1 MAMSIVSLLED
12 RKTDEPMFKPV
23 KDMYKFNHLGVSM
36 EKAKIFVS
44 QLKNFRDADD
54 GIDIS
59 MTKTNTLNTLLDE
72 FEEYDENLHDVT
84 PSSILHTIIK
94 LDYYYGSRK
103 LNGMKNR
110 ILDEDVEKKQLDM
123 LKELIKLAEKNQDDI
138 VQGLVDAVKEK
149 VQHIIDN
156 SSVYIELLEYEKKG
170 EVIQDQ
176 MYTLMGRLEKKD
188 LVEVTQDGD

>member
-1 MAMSIVSLLED
+1 
-12 RKTDEPMFKPV
+12 
-23 KDMYKFNHLGVSM
+23 M
-36 EKAKIFVS
+36 EKAKVFVN
-44 QLKNFRDADD
+44 QLKDFRDADD
-54 GIDIS
+54 GVDIS

-84 PSSILHTIIK
+84 PSSILHTVIK

-176 MYTLMGRLEKKD
+176 MYTLMERLEKKD

>member
-1 MAMSIVSLLED
+1 
-12 RKTDEPMFKPV
+12 
-23 KDMYKFNHLGVSM
+23 M

>member
-1 MAMSIVSLLED
+1 
-12 RKTDEPMFKPV
+12 
-23 KDMYKFNHLGVSM
+23 
-36 EKAKIFVS
+36 
-44 QLKNFRDADD
+44 
-54 GIDIS
+54 